1 MSSIKLDLVI
11 NKKFMISVNKVFF
24 SKLKKDYLRSESER
38 RQIIARSGELLAEAK
53 KCTFALQRGESST
66 VDKRIKDLSD
76 KFLLMQKT
84 FGPDR
89 VLEEGAYKAALEEF
103 YETCVFVAC
112 LRGEKISP
120 FNKIKA
126 TQSVYLGGISDATG
140 ELLRYAT
147 NRASNKDFKAVKGIK
162 KLISDI
168 VFELSEMDLTG
179 YLRNKYD
186 QATGNLKKIEQM
198 DYEIELRK

>member
-1 MSSIKLDLVI
+1 M
-11 NKKFMISVNKVFF
+11 NSVNKVFF

-38 RQIIARSGELLAEAK
+38 RQIIARSGEMLAEAK
-53 KCTFALQRGESST
+53 KCTFALQRGETTS
-66 VDKRIKDLSD
+66 VDKRIKDVAA
-76 KFLLMQKT
+76 KFILLQKT

-89 VLEEGAYKAALEEF
+89 VLDEGSYRAALEEF
-103 YETCVFVAC
+103 YETCAFAAC
-112 LRGEKISP
+112 LRKEKIEA
-120 FNKIKA
+120 FKNIKCN
-126 TQSVYLGGISDATG
+126 QSIYLGGISDATG

-147 NRASNKDFKAVKGIK
+147 NRATNKDFVAVKEIK